1 MKQPVVLI
9 ADHNLEERE
18 TLSRFLKEADSE
30 YRIIPANKGAEA
42 VEKAC
47 EELPDVIILE
57 WELLDM
63 PAIDAIQKLKAE
75 RATATIPVIIASE
88 KVVSQDEL
96 KEMLNAGATDF
107 IRKPLDKI
115 ELLFRVHSSLQISNS
130 YRRIRKLYR
139 ELRDQYKNVTDSIT
153 YASRIQNFILP
164 NLELLREVVT
174 DAFIYY
180 NPKDIVS
187 GDFYWFN
194 IKRKRIMVAAAD
206 CTGHGVPGAFM
217 SILGTNAMNQVSRD
231 YGTLDTNLMIS
242 ELNERISAMLKQGY
256 GLDAE
261 TLKNRVPPLDGM
273 DVAFSRIDAK
283 TNKVY
288 FTGANRPMYYFH
300 NGELHSVKG
309 DRHPIGGTSLL
320 YENVSYTEH
329 VIQLEKGDTIYMCSD
344 GLVDQ
349 FDALDRKKFGN
360 RRFKQLLEDIQSE
373 PMDKQQ
379 EIINRTLREWRGPTP
394 QTDDLVLIGIKL

>member
-9 ADHNLEERE
+9 VDHNIEDKQM
-18 TLSRFLKEADSE
+18 LSDYLREADSE
-30 YRIIPANKGAEA
+30 YKILTANKAAEA
-42 VEKAC
+42 VEKAVV
-47 EELPDVIILE
+47 ELPDVIIME

-63 PAIDAIQKLKAE
+63 PAIDAIQRLKSE
-75 RATATIPVIIASE
+75 RATATIPIIIASE
-88 KVVSQDEL
+88 KVVSQQNLE
-96 KEMLNAGATDF
+96 EMLKAGATDY

-115 ELLFRVHSSLQISNS
+115 ELLFRVQSSLQISNS

-164 NLELLREVVT
+164 NLELLREVVS

-217 SILGTNAMNQVSRD
+217 SILGTNALNQVARD
-231 YGTLDTNLMIS
+231 YGTLDTNLLIS

-256 GLDAE
+256 GLDSE
-261 TLKNRVPPLDGM
+261 TLRNKVPPLDGM

-288 FTGANRPMYYFH
+288 FTGANRPIYYFH
-300 NGELHSVKG
+300 QGKLHSIKG

-320 YENVSYTEH
+320 YDNVIYTQHE
-329 VIQLEKGDTIYMCSD
+329 IQLEKGDTIYMCSD

-349 FDALDRKKFGN
+349 FDSNDRKKYGN
-360 RRFKQLLEDIQSE
+360 RRFKELLTDLQSE
-373 PMDKQQ
+373 PMSKQ
-379 EIINRTLREWRGPTP
+379 EEVINQTLREWRGPTP